1 MIGKV
6 QTRNDLAAGIIQV
19 HTSRPGPNFRRN
31 EMAVKKYFPT
41 IDQAIRIAVTIA
53 IVFFV
58 LNNVAPESIKKFF
71 RV

>member
-1 MIGKV
+1 MEGGS
-6 QTRNDLAAGIIQV
+6 RNDLAASI
-19 HTSRPGPNFRRN
+19 PGPVLAAQVRILG
-31 EMAVKKYFPT
+31 ETKMAVKKYIPS

-58 LNNVAPESIKKFF
+58 LNNVAPESIKRYF

>member
-1 MIGKV
+1 
-6 QTRNDLAAGIIQV
+6 
-19 HTSRPGPNFRRN
+19 
-31 EMAVKKYFPT
+31 MAVKKYLPT

-58 LNNVAPESIKKFF
+58 LNNVAPESIKRFF